1 MNGAMTNGF
10 VAGELRTAAPAG
22 SEGPAPAETNVRRAA
37 AAFWLDALFRLAG
50 GAPGLTRGLRPL
62 VARGAYRCSPAIR
75 NAIAGNARRIF
86 GPEVSPQ
93 EIQAFGRGVV
103 ENFFD
108 FVCDIG
114 LSLRLTKQQLSGR
127 IESIVG
133 HEHYLAAR
141 AARRG
146 AIIAT
151 AHMGSFEAG
160 AAALL
165 KHERAMHVV
174 FKRDRS
180 RFEQVRSALRA
191 KLGVIEAPIDDGW
204 GVWMRLRDALARDE
218 VVMIQADR
226 VMPGQKGCRVPF
238 LHGHLLLPT
247 GAVKL
252 SLASGG
258 APIVPVFALRTEDGR
273 IRIHVEPAIAV
284 EPSGEF
290 PHPALLQF
298 GRILEQ
304 YVRAYPRQWLLL
316 HRAFCDEEETI

>member
-1 MNGAMTNGF
+1 MMNGF
-10 VAGELRTAAPAG
+10 VAGELRQG
-22 SEGPAPAETNVRRAA
+22 GAA
-37 AAFWLDALFRLAG
+37 AEQTAEIGVRQAAANFWLDALFRLAG
-50 GAPGLTRGLRPL
+50 AAPRMTRALRPM

-75 NAIAGNARRIF
+75 AATADNARRIF
-86 GPEVSPQ
+86 GPDASPAD
-93 EIQAFGRGVV
+93 IRDFGRGVV
-103 ENFFD
+103 ASFFD

-114 LSLRLTKQQLSGR
+114 QSLRLSREQLAGR

-141 AARRG
+141 AMKKG

-165 KHERAMHVV
+165 AHERAMHVV
-174 FKRDRS
+174 FKRDPS

-247 GAVKL
+247 GPMKL
-252 SLASGG
+252 SLASGGG
-258 APIVPVFALRTEDGR
+258 APIVPVFALRTGDGR
-273 IRIHVEPAIAV
+273 ICIHVEPAIAV
-284 EPSGEF
+284 EPSSES
-290 PHPALLQF
+290 PHPALLKF
-298 GRILEQ
+298 AGILEQ
-304 YVRAYPRQWLLL
+304 YVRAFPRQWLLL
-316 HRAFCDEEETI
+316 HRAFCEEDSTV